1 MRVLVMTRQV
11 GFVLMA
17 SLGLLLLSGCGS
29 EEQGDPI
36 AVAREALEK
45 REYRAAEIALKNAL
59 KRDPENAEARLLLAE
74 GHLRFGDGRAADTQL
89 KKAAAGGM
97 PESRL
102 LFPRQQAAMLQRKY
116 EAVLALDISTLKPA
130 EYPLSLRADLAA
142 IQGDAELGLG
152 NYEAAAARYEA
163 AMALVPNN
171 ASARVGQAQIAV
183 RTKDLGKALSLARQ
197 ATVDAP
203 GYAPAWSLVGDLTS
217 QAGDLDAAEAA
228 YTKAIDLR
236 DTNRQ
241 DLLGRAL
248 VHVSKRNLE
257 AARSDAKYLK
267 RQGFDLPHGAFARGV
282 ILLQE
287 GRLDQARGEFERVL
301 ANSPDFIIAACYLG
315 RANAANN
322 QYEQAAAQLGRCFK
336 YYGGINFIRRLYA
349 SVLLLNHRVNEAE
362 EVLGP
367 LVERGTPES
376 LDTELL
382 AQIKLAGGDPRSA
395 IDLMRRILEA
405 DESSAAAH
413 RSLGIALLAA
423 GESKASG
430 DAFKAAENLEAAE
443 AGSEAQENGR
453 LLEAKAFI
461 DGGQPALAIPRL
473 QELIAK
479 NPTARRPVN
488 FLALAFLRNGER
500 DKAKAVLSEFLQ
512 RDPDYVLGATNLA
525 RLHAGDQEFDQ
536 AISVLQRMND
546 REPGN
551 PSIVG
556 LLVACETAAG
566 APSRAESHLE
576 KALKLSPAEPGLLI
590 VKARF
595 EKSQGRREDA
605 LATYS
610 KLAER
615 KQVDPAWLRELREL
629 QVASGYLPQA
639 IETARRLADM
649 PAPDARDQLA
659 LEQLQIRIGDNL
671 GSAQT
676 LKKALAANPDVLAI
690 RVANLQ
696 ALLRANDL
704 SAAREEMNTLRKRLE
719 DKMPP
724 ELALLEAGL
733 LGKEGNIAAA
743 RALAQK
749 TLAGS
754 PSGQVVIEIARLQGS
769 LGQPEAAIETL
780 ETWTAKHPDDATVA
794 FVLADAYA
802 KRGRTKEAIARYE
815 SLLERAPK
823 QPWALNNLAWL
834 LRNSAP
840 KRALVLASEALALAP
855 DSAAILDTNG
865 TLLAGQGQLEP
876 ALKHF
881 REAIK
886 LAPESPEIRL
896 HLARALVGTR
906 AYEEARST
914 LNGIAGDGLPAAERK
929 EYDALEAELRDAL

>member
-1 MRVLVMTRQV
+1 MRVSSMARQL
-11 GFVLMA
+11 GFALIA
-17 SLGLLLLSGCGS
+17 SLGLSLLAGCGS
-29 EEQGDPI
+29 EEQVDQI
-36 AVAREALEK
+36 ATARAALEK

-59 KRDPENAEARLLLAE
+59 KRDPGNAEARLLLAE

-89 KKAAAGGM
+89 NKAAAAGM
-97 PESRL
+97 PEPRL

-116 EAVLALDISTLKPA
+116 SAVLSLDVSALDPA
-130 EYPLSLRADLAA
+130 EYPLSLRADLIA

-152 NYEAAAARYEA
+152 NYAAAASRYEA

-183 RTKDLGKALSLARQ
+183 RGKELAKALALARQ
-197 ATVDAP
+197 ATEDAP
-203 GYAPAWSLVGDLTS
+203 EYAPAWSLVGDLTS

-228 YTKAIDLR
+228 YTKAIELR

-248 VHVSKRNLE
+248 VRVSKRNLE
-257 AARSDAKYLK
+257 AARNDAKYLK

-301 ANSPDFIIAACYLG
+301 ANSPDFIIASCYLG
-315 RANAANN
+315 RANAASN
-322 QYEQAAAQLGRCFK
+322 QHEQAAAQLGRCFK
-336 YYGGINFIRRLYA
+336 YFGGINFIRRLYA
-349 SVLLLNHRVNEAE
+349 SVLLLDRRVAEAE
-362 EVLGP
+362 EVLAP
-367 LVERGTPES
+367 LVERGTPEP

-382 AQIKLAGGDPRSA
+382 AQIKLAGGDPRGA
-395 IDLMRRILEA
+395 IQLMRRILEA
-405 DESSAAAH
+405 DESSPAAH

-430 DAFKAAENLEAAE
+430 DAFKAAENLEAAGE
-443 AGSEAQENGR
+443 GSKEQETGR

-473 QELIAK
+473 QELLAL
-479 NPTARRPVN
+479 NPSARRPVN
-488 FLALAFLRNGER
+488 FLALALLRNGER

-525 RLHAGDQEFDQ
+525 RLYAGDQEFDQ
-536 AISVLQRMND
+536 AISVLQRMNG

-556 LLVACETAAG
+556 LLVAAETAAG
-566 APSRAESHLE
+566 APSRAEGHLE
-576 KALKLSPAEPGLLI
+576 KALKLHPSEPGLLI

-595 EKSQGRREDA
+595 EKNQGRREEA

-629 QVASGYLPQA
+629 QIAAGYLPQA
-639 IETARRLADM
+639 VDTARRLADL
-649 PAPDARDQLA
+649 PDPDPRDQLA
-659 LEQLQIRIGDNL
+659 LEQLQTRTGDDV

-676 LKKALAANPDVLAI
+676 LKKALADNPDVLAV

-704 SAAREEMNTLRKRLE
+704 SAAREEMDTLRKRLGT
-719 DKMPP
+719 KMPP

-733 LGKEGNIAAA
+733 LAKEGDTAGA

-749 TLAGS
+749 TLAES
-754 PSGQVVIEIARLQGS
+754 PSSQVVIEIARLQAN

-780 ETWTAKHPDDATVA
+780 EIWTSNHPEDATA
-794 FVLADAYA
+794 SFVLADAYA

-815 SLLERAPK
+815 SLLDKSPN

-834 LRNSAP
+834 LRDSEP
-840 KRALVLASEALALAP
+840 ERALALAAKALELAP

-865 TLLAGQGQLEP
+865 ALLAAQGQQEP
-876 ALKHF
+876 ALQHF
-881 REAIK
+881 RNAVK
-886 LAPESPEIRL
+886 LAPDVPEIRL
-896 HLARALVGTR
+896 HLARALVETR
-906 AYEEARST
+906 AFEEARSV
-914 LNGIAGDGLPAAERK
+914 LNGVAGDGLPAAERK
-929 EYDALEAELRDAL
+929 ELEALEATLREAL